1 MRLSYVLIS
10 FDRREALLSTLLRLS
25 TATPLPADQWE
36 IIVIDNASTDGSAD
50 AVGRMFPKVRLVRNE
65 RNIGMPAR
73 NRGFAMA
80 RGEFIITLD
89 DDSFPA
95 EPLAVSRMLAHM
107 DANPQCAAVV
117 ARVILPDGSAEAPA
131 LPAVLLGG
139 ASCLRRSALV
149 RVGGFCTDF
158 FRQAEEY
165 DLSFR
170 IWAAGFTIDRFEDI
184 LFRHDK
190 VAGPGRSS
198 PVVCRMD
205 LRNNLIVAGRFLPP
219 NLWREYRRDW
229 SLRYAAIAR
238 SAGHRQ
244 AARLGTIAGLWRSF
258 SERLRATSR
267 LDPQSLELIFGLDR
281 QKTLVAEWSASRGMK
296 YVAIADF
303 GKNLFATYS
312 ACRAAGLIVTAIA
325 DDNPAFAGLLYRD
338 LPILPLAEALT
349 GSLDG
354 VILSNINPAQID
366 GKAKQIRDHY
376 AGPLLR
382 LWQPR
387 YVQIPVFKRA
397 AAA

>member
-10 FDRREALLSTLLRLS
+10 FDRREALLSTLMRL
-25 TATPLPADQWE
+25 TAVTPLPADQWE

-50 AVGRMFPKVRLVRNE
+50 AVARMFPAVRLVRNE

-80 RGEFIITLD
+80 RGDFIITLD

-95 EPLAVSRMLAHM
+95 DQTAVSRMLAHM
-107 DANPQCAAVV
+107 DARPQCAAVV
-117 ARVILPDGSAEAPA
+117 ARVILPDGTAEAPA
-131 LPAVLLGG
+131 LPSVMLGG

-165 DLSFR
+165 DLSCR

-190 VAGPGRSS
+190 VVGPGRSS

-229 SLRYAAIAR
+229 SLRYAALAR
-238 SAGHRQ
+238 HAGHRQ

-258 SERLRATSR
+258 SERLRADSR
-267 LDPQSLELIFGLDR
+267 LDPQSLELIFGIEG
-281 QKTLVAEWSASRGMK
+281 QKTMVAEWAKRGALK
-296 YVAIADF
+296 TVVIADF
-303 GKNLFATYS
+303 GKNLFATYT
-312 ACRAAGLIVTAIA
+312 ACRSAGLAITAIA
-325 DDNPAFAGLLYRD
+325 DDNPAFAGLFYREI
-338 LPILPLAEALT
+338 PILPLAQAIT
-349 GSLDG
+349 SAVQG
-354 VILSNINPAQID
+354 VALSNINPAQID
-366 GKAKQIRDHY
+366 ARAKLIRDVY

-387 YVQIPVFKRA
+387 FTEIAITKRA
-397 AAA
+397 QAA